1 MRSNRSAVGWAKK
14 AAGAPSS
21 SAAAAYENGASASRA
36 RKLFVYVIGGI
47 THRCALFSSH
57 SVGSRATY
65 EYRQILI
72 CPDSRA
78 DVGAIS
84 ACMATYGLTRKQA

>member
-21 SAAAAYENGASASRA
+21 AAAAYENGASSSRA

-47 THRCALFSSH
+47 THRCALFFLLL
-57 SVGSRATY
+57 
-65 EYRQILI
+65 RQHQRD
-72 CPDSRA
+72 P
-78 DVGAIS
+78 
-84 ACMATYGLTRKQA
+84 